1 MRRELLEHI
10 GSIAFVTIVFSLIV
24 LFLKD
29 QETSDR
35 QARAEAV
42 EPYLRL
48 PFVDFGNPRD
58 RALFG
63 ETLDLFRPGSR
74 AANDSLMKAIESY
87 RQALFTDPGMKT
99 GGGDHGLSWPV
110 LQRLSGMYIQFIF
123 VYAIVL
129 GLTFFAAQT
138 LAMIRF
144 VRMKQGR
151 GSSWTEFLARA
162 RAWSHPTADGK
173 RRIGAMRV
181 VVPLVKALAKGVAYA
196 VLFSPAY
203 VIGYA
208 LRANIEIDSVL
219 FMILLG
225 TVSNGLLVN
234 YANKFYTLLVA
245 ESRKGYVETALVKN
259 LSGVYTWDAPGGV
272 SYRSLV
278 RIPRRFP
285 GHVFEHIYL
294 NARYQYFPTLKEQA
308 SFLITGLIIIEMA
321 LNIQGHLC
329 YELLQNIL
337 YRRYDVALTI
347 ILGIFLLV
355 KVTEILVDVRQHRK
369 ELRFEN
375 RG

>member
-1 MRRELLEHI
+1 MQRKLLEHI
-10 GSIAFVTIVFSLIV
+10 GSIAFVSIVFFLII

-29 QETSDR
+29 QESSVR
-35 QARAEAV
+35 RARAEV
-42 EPYLRL
+42 IEPYLHL

-58 RALFG
+58 RALFR

-74 AANDSLMKAIESY
+74 ASNDSLMKAIESY
-87 RQALFTDPGMKT
+87 RQARFTDPEMKS
-99 GGGDHGLSWPV
+99 GGSEHGLSWPV
-110 LQRLSGMYIQFIF
+110 LQRLAGMYFQFIF
-123 VYAIVL
+123 VYAVVL

-138 LAMIRF
+138 LAMVRF

-151 GSSWTEFLARA
+151 GSYWREFLVRA
-162 RAWSHPTADGK
+162 RASIHPMAGGK
-173 RRIGAMRV
+173 RRIGWIHV
-181 VVPLVKALAKGVAYA
+181 LVPLVKALGKGVAYA

-208 LRANIEIDSVL
+208 LRANVEIDSVP

-225 TVSNGLLVN
+225 AVSNGLLVN

-245 ESRKGYVETALVKN
+245 ESRKGYVETALVKS
-259 LSGVYTWDAPGGV
+259 LSGDYTWNSPEGV

-337 YRRYDVALTI
+337 YRRYDIALTI
-347 ILGIFLLV
+347 ILGIFLLI
-355 KVTEILVDVRQHRK
+355 KVTEILVDLQQHRK

>member
-1 MRRELLEHI
+1 MRRKLLEHI
-10 GSIAFVTIVFSLIV
+10 GSIAFVILIFSLVI

-29 QETSDR
+29 QESSER
-35 QARAEAV
+35 RARAELVA
-42 EPYLRL
+42 PYLNL

-58 RALFG
+58 KSLFR
-63 ETLDLFRPGSR
+63 ETLDLFRPSSR

-87 RQALFTDPGMKT
+87 RQAVFTDPGMKA
-99 GGGDHGLSWPV
+99 GSGEHGLSWPV
-110 LQRLSGMYIQFIF
+110 LQRLAGMYIQFII

-129 GLTFFAAQT
+129 GLTFYAAQT
-138 LAMIRF
+138 LAMVRF

-151 GSSWTEFLARA
+151 GSYWTEFLERA
-162 RAWSHPTADGK
+162 REWSHPAADGT

-181 VVPLVKALAKGVAYA
+181 VVPFVKALTKGVAYV

-208 LRANIEIDSVL
+208 FRASVEMDSVL

-225 TVSNGLLVN
+225 AVSNGLLIN

-259 LSGVYTWDAPGGV
+259 LSGVYTWDSPNGV
-272 SYRSLV
+272 STGSLV

-285 GHVFEHIYL
+285 GHVLEHIYL

-337 YRRYDVALTI
+337 YRRYDVALAI

-355 KVTEILVDVRQHRK
+355 KVTEILVDLRQHRE
-369 ELRFEN
+369 ELRYEN